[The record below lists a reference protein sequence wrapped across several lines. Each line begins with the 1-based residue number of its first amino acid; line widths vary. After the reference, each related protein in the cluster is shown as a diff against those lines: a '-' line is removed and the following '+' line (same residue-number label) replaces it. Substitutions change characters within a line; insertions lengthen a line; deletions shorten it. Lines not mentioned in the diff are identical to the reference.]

1 MIFAW
6 YVARR
11 YFISRKNTDAIQIIS
26 NISMLGVFVGTAAL
40 IIILSVFNG
49 FEKLVLSLYN
59 TFTPEI
65 KISATNGKQL
75 DPAKLN
81 LSDLKKDSKVV
92 YYIEVLEEK
101 ALLKYNDKQ
110 FIGVVKGVS
119 PSFSETGFLDSMMIQ
134 GKMVLGNENRPFALV
149 GAGVAYN
156 LGLQVEQNF
165 ETLSIFSP
173 KKTGGSSVI
182 PGEDFNRLEIYASGI
197 FSVQQ
202 EFDDKLVIVP
212 LSFARELL
220 DEPKEISSIEITTK
234 SGTDITKFISEIK
247 SKYGKSILV
256 QSRFEQNQLLYKILN
271 SEKWAVYLILTFV
284 LIIAICNII
293 GSLTMLVI
301 DKKKDISILM
311 SMGASRKLIRLIFLF
326 EGLLIAIVGALAGLI
341 IATLFCLLQQK
352 FGFIQMGSGDIFET
366 RAYPIVLKL
375 SDYLLVSS
383 TVVGIAFLASLITS
397 GLSVKGNGLIR
408 EE

>member
-75 DPAKLN
+75 DAAKLN
-81 LSDLKKDSKVV
+81 LSDLKKDSKVA

-234 SGTDITKFISEIK
+234 SGTDITKFIGEIK

-326 EGLLIAIVGALAGLI
+326 EGLLIAMVGALAGLI

>member
-234 SGTDITKFISEIK
+234 YGTDITKFISEIK